1 MNPKCTVV
9 IMAYNE
15 GNSLASVVEEIRT
28 ELDKSG
34 LSFEILVI
42 NDGSTDRTPEVIAD
56 LLERYSEVKAVHH
69 EPNKGL
75 GEVYRTGF
83 REASGQWLTFY
94 PGDGQIPA
102 EDIHGFLGQMPQYD
116 LVLGTIPQRPV
127 PLYVKALSY
136 GERLLYRLLIGKMPR
151 FQGIMMVR
159 TAVLKELS
167 LVSQGRGWT
176 ILMEMILKVSQSG
189 YRVGHAKTG
198 LRDRSDGASKV
209 NNLTTIISNLKQLI
223 ALNRSMRR
231 GKVTRNSD
239 S

>member
-1 MNPKCTVV
+1 MNPKCTVA

-15 GNSLASVVEEIRT
+15 GNSLARVTEEIRT
-28 ELDKSG
+28 ELHHSG
-34 LSFEILVI
+34 LSYEILVI
-42 NDGSTDRTPEVIAD
+42 NDGSTDRTPEVISD
-56 LLERYSEVKAVHH
+56 LEKKYSELRAVHH
-69 EPNKGL
+69 DPNLGL

-83 REASGQWLTFY
+83 REASGEWLTFY

-102 EDIHGFLGQMPQYD
+102 QDIHGFLGQMQEYD

-127 PLYVKALSY
+127 PLYVKALSF

-159 TAVLKELS
+159 TAVLSQLS

-176 ILMEMILKVSQSG
+176 ILMEMILKVSHEG
-189 YRVGHAKTG
+189 YRIGYAQTG
-198 LRDRSDGASKV
+198 LKERSDGVSKV

-223 ALNRSMRR
+223 ALSRSMKR
-231 GKVTRNSD
+231 GKVTRKSD
-239 S
+239 